1 MLFFAG
7 ARVHSGQSNVER
19 SGVGGTQSVLPQL
32 YFLLRLLLVQF
43 PEEKENRAVEM
54 AGHNDSLIHHD
65 VAIFQHL
72 PEPLRESCPNVRPT
86 YSRGEKKAVP

>member
-1 MLFFAG
+1 MPPHSIFGFAC
-7 ARVHSGQSNVER
+7 SWC
-19 SGVGGTQSVLPQL
+19 
-32 YFLLRLLLVQF
+32 QF

-72 PEPLRESCPNVRPT
+72 PEPLRELCPKIGPT
-86 YSRGEKKAVP
+86 YSRDERKAVP

>member
-1 MLFFAG
+1 
-7 ARVHSGQSNVER
+7 
-19 SGVGGTQSVLPQL
+19 VLSQL

-72 PEPLRESCPNVRPT
+72 PEPLRELCPKIGPT
-86 YSRGEKKAVP
+86 YSRDERKAVP

>member
-1 MLFFAG
+1 M
-7 ARVHSGQSNVER
+7 
-19 SGVGGTQSVLPQL
+19 LPQL

-72 PEPLRESCPNVRPT
+72 PEPLRESALSQC
-86 YSRGEKKAVP
+86 SADIFQG

>member
-1 MLFFAG
+1 MRPPVLFYLA
-7 ARVHSGQSNVER
+7 
-19 SGVGGTQSVLPQL
+19 
-32 YFLLRLLLVQF
+32 LLLVQF

-72 PEPLRESCPNVRPT
+72 PELLREYSPRTRPT
-86 YSRGEKKAVP
+86 YSTGEKKAVPLPTNPSL